1 VKEKRDREGCGA
13 GGGAPGGEGEGI
25 EITRRGI
32 WIPAAA
38 LSGLRRTATAL
49 LTGALIGSGATLS
62 AMRPGTQDEPP
73 AVVSEAGG
81 GDGTAGDSGQG
92 TGDSLPDHRAP
103 ADSPRVCGSA
113 QCACPD

>member
-13 GGGAPGGEGEGI
+13 GGGAPAGEGEGI

-62 AMRPGTQDEPP
+62 AMRPGT
-73 AVVSEAGG
+73 
-81 GDGTAGDSGQG
+81 AGDRGQG
-92 TGDSLPDHRAP
+92 TGDSLPDRRAP

-113 QCACPD
+113 QCACPE